1 MLFGEAM
8 TPLVP
13 TPPSEPRA
21 GPPLG
26 LDVNLAV
33 EPPLESRNFTKR
45 KHITKKKKEKHIYI
59 IIYIYVYVCVHILHI
74 YAYIIEMPGYIKDIR
89 YITICTYICV
99 FLTQ

>member
-26 LDVNLAV
+26 LDVSLAV
-33 EPPLESRNFTKR
+33 EPPLESRNFIKR
-45 KHITKKKKEKHIYI
+45 KHSMKKNRKTHTHIYT
-59 IIYIYVYVCVHILHI
+59 YIYMIYVCVHILHI
-74 YAYIIEMPGYIKDIR
+74 YAYIIEMPGYI
-89 YITICTYICV
+89 
-99 FLTQ
+99 

>member
-33 EPPLESRNFTKR
+33 EPPLESRNFIKR
-45 KHITKKKKEKHIYI
+45 KHSMKKTGKTRTYIHIYMI
-59 IIYIYVYVCVHILHI
+59 YVCVHILHI
-74 YAYIIEMPGYIKDIR
+74 YAYIIEMPGYI
-89 YITICTYICV
+89 
-99 FLTQ
+99 